1 MDDQAVNLPID
12 RAVHDDPELEAGRQ
26 NVTPSAIA
34 EQAIRDCLH
43 FYAAEREILRQRVVE
58 ADKGKF
64 ISSEAMLRW
73 MESWGTDREL
83 PPPEPDLDFGPR
95 RK

>member
-1 MDDQAVNLPID
+1 ME
-12 RAVHDDPELEAGRQ
+12 REAGRSDES
-26 NVTPSAIA
+26 PDELADKAIQVYLRA
-34 EQAIRDCLH
+34 RDD
-43 FYAAEREILRQRVVE
+43 ERNLLRQRVGE
-58 ADKGKF
+58 ADEGKF

-73 MESWGTDREL
+73 IGSWGSDNEL